1 FSFSFAETTPKVKFS
16 PTLPSPIS
24 DSSFSVTTF
33 GSHGRLQFQTPNPIS
48 SSCLLLST
56 NPNSTPP
63 PSIPRNLN
71 SNTILVFFIQKSL
84 FLYKTT
90 MTIDTFTDF
99 EGLDNQII
107 TPLRMKL
114 AADIYKEVT
123 ETAE

>member
-1 FSFSFAETTPKVKFS
+1 MTQIIHDLILNCQKNKKSRDFSFSFAETTPKVKFS

-33 GSHGRLQFQTPNPIS
+33 GSHSRLQFQTPNPIS

-71 SNTILVFFIQKSL
+71 SMASSSAIRMYHLCGYTKLGNTNSEQKHES
-84 FLYKTT
+84 
-90 MTIDTFTDF
+90 
-99 EGLDNQII
+99 
-107 TPLRMKL
+107 
-114 AADIYKEVT
+114 
-123 ETAE
+123 